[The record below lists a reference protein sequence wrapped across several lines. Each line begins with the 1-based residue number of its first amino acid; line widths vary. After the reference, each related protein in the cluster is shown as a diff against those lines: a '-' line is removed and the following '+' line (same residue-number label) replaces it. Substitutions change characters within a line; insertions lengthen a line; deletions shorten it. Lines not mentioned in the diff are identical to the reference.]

1 MNYLGVTIIWVND
14 KAPKDGLRFNIL
26 LRTNLVVPSKV
37 SGKPKELFLNLAEY
51 SNFTYEKMHF
61 YAYLSVFLE

>member
-26 LRTNLVVPSKV
+26 LRTNVVVPSKV

-61 YAYLSVFLE
+61 